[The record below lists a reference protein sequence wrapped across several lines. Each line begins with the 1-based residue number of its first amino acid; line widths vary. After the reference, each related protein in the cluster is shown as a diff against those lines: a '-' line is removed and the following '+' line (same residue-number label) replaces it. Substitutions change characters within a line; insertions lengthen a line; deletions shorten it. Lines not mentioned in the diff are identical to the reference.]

1 MVSAKV
7 LLRPKL
13 SKGRKE
19 KTKMSKKQSK
29 TIEQELKEKLKQGDQ
44 QDWCDDLENCP
55 CCISYELKG
64 IKEGKQIREDEIIKI
79 IKRRIKFWTLRKDT
93 INVEP
98 CRNKK
103 VELEELEEE
112 ITKQKIKG
120 DDD

>member
-1 MVSAKV
+1 
-7 LLRPKL
+7 
-13 SKGRKE
+13 
-19 KTKMSKKQSK
+19 MSKKQTK
-29 TIEQELKEKLKQGDQ
+29 TREQELKEI
-44 QDWCDDLENCP
+44 LENVYNRK
-55 CCISYELKG
+55 CIHQLETFNSIPQLGWGDVEDGINLG
-64 IKEGKQIREDEIIKI
+64 IKLGKQIREDEILKI

>member
-1 MVSAKV
+1 MSRKQNDFVSRWQFWKCANERV
-7 LLRPKL
+7 F
-13 SKGRKE
+13 
-19 KTKMSKKQSK
+19 
-29 TIEQELKEKLKQGDQ
+29 
-44 QDWCDDLENCP
+44 CNNC
-55 CCISYELKG
+55 YNKG
-64 IKEGKQIREDEIIKI
+64 IKLGKQIREDEILKI

-120 DDD
+120 DEK